1 MFRSATKKPVRWGF
15 SQKFYHETD
24 LSVKFRA
31 TMVFRRSRNC
41 LAPQILLEPETP
53 ARPDDPLQ
61 QRGGIAHR
69 LLWQAPEVLM
79 KKRLALITMTALTA
93 LGGFAGVAAASL
105 GHPAPG
111 KNPNGTCA
119 GYDLNC
125 KSN

>member
-1 MFRSATKKPVRWGF
+1 
-15 SQKFYHETD
+15 
-24 LSVKFRA
+24 
-31 TMVFRRSRNC
+31 
-41 LAPQILLEPETP
+41 
-53 ARPDDPLQ
+53 
-61 QRGGIAHR
+61 
-69 LLWQAPEVLM
+69 M

-111 KNPNGTCA
+111 KNPNGACP